1 MPIGAQGEIYD
12 ADLAGRWI
20 SPMHPQIIRD
30 EPGPCPICGM
40 DLVPTTR
47 YGYSNEPLEQ
57 PAVLHVPRSA
67 VLMAGDN
74 SVVYVETEPGR
85 FELRP
90 VDLGPHPVGTGR
102 NPQRS
107 GSLEQVFVN
116 ILLNAVD
123 AINEFKDD
131 KKEKRISIETA
142 LSEDEAIITFTD
154 TGSGISEENISKIF
168 EPFFTTKSQG
178 KGTGLGLWV
187 SYGIIKSFLG
197 NIEVKSNPEQGTTFT
212 VILPVEHIKDLKM
225 TEKILVVDDEDI
237 IRESLSFILK
247 KEKYEVEE
255 AANGKI
261 AFDMLKE
268 TSYDLVITDIEMPEM
283 KGIELLDEIKKM
295 NLQTNTIVI
304 TAYGSM
310 ETAIAALRSGASDYI
325 LKPVEFDEL
334 LFKVKKLFE
343 VRDLHL
349 ENRILRKE
357 LQREYD
363 YNNIVGKSPAITQI
377 FEMIKAVADTDS
389 TVLISGNSG
398 TGKELVARALHFNS
412 KRTNKP
418 FIALNCGA
426 ISENLIESELFGH
439 KKGAFTGAISDKE
452 GFIKAAESGTLF
464 LDEISEMPPQLQVK
478 LLRAIQEKEYTPVGT
493 TVSLPVNVRFIAS
506 TNRNLLEYVSQG
518 KFREDLFYRLNVVD
532 IHLPSLKER
541 ESDIP
546 LLADFFLDKYR
557 RQMNK
562 NIKGISNDAMRSLM
576 NHEWKGEIRELENV
590 IERSVIFCNEDF
602 INVKHLPVQFQTEV
616 EPTDFFPSGSLDESV
631 KRFEKD
637 IITRAL
643 EANDFNKEK
652 TADELQVGLSTLY
665 RKMKELD
672 IQI

>member
-1 MPIGAQGEIYD
+1 
-12 ADLAGRWI
+12 
-20 SPMHPQIIRD
+20 
-30 EPGPCPICGM
+30 
-40 DLVPTTR
+40 
-47 YGYSNEPLEQ
+47 
-57 PAVLHVPRSA
+57 
-67 VLMAGDN
+67 
-74 SVVYVETEPGR
+74 
-85 FELRP
+85 
-90 VDLGPHPVGTGR
+90 
-102 NPQRS
+102 
-107 GSLEQVFVN
+107 
-116 ILLNAVD
+116 
-123 AINEFKDD
+123 
-131 KKEKRISIETA
+131 
-142 LSEDEAIITFTD
+142 
-154 TGSGISEENISKIF
+154 
-168 EPFFTTKSQG
+168 
-178 KGTGLGLWV
+178 
-187 SYGIIKSFLG
+187 
-197 NIEVKSNPEQGTTFT
+197 
-212 VILPVEHIKDLKM
+212 M

-237 IRESLSFILK
+237 IRESLSYILK
-247 KEKYEVEE
+247 KEKYDVEE
-255 AANGKI
+255 AANGRI

-363 YNNIVGKSPAITQI
+363 YNNIVGKSPAIMQT

-493 TVSLPVNVRFIAS
+493 TISLPVNVRFVAS

-557 RQMNK
+557 KQMNK

-637 IITRAL
+637 IITRSL
-643 EANDFNKEK
+643 EANEFNKEK

>member
-1 MPIGAQGEIYD
+1 
-12 ADLAGRWI
+12 
-20 SPMHPQIIRD
+20 
-30 EPGPCPICGM
+30 
-40 DLVPTTR
+40 
-47 YGYSNEPLEQ
+47 
-57 PAVLHVPRSA
+57 
-67 VLMAGDN
+67 MA
-74 SVVYVETEPGR
+74 
-85 FELRP
+85 
-90 VDLGPHPVGTGR
+90 
-102 NPQRS
+102 
-107 GSLEQVFVN
+107 
-116 ILLNAVD
+116 
-123 AINEFKDD
+123 
-131 KKEKRISIETA
+131 
-142 LSEDEAIITFTD
+142 
-154 TGSGISEENISKIF
+154 
-168 EPFFTTKSQG
+168 
-178 KGTGLGLWV
+178 
-187 SYGIIKSFLG
+187 
-197 NIEVKSNPEQGTTFT
+197 
-212 VILPVEHIKDLKM
+212 
-225 TEKILVVDDEDI
+225 EKILVVDDEDI
-237 IRESLSFILK
+237 IRESLSYILT
-247 KEKYEVEE
+247 KEKYEVSE
-255 AANGKI
+255 APNGKV

-283 KGIELLDEIKKM
+283 KGIELLEEIKKM

-334 LFKVKKLFE
+334 LIKVKKLFE

-363 YNNIVGKSPAITQI
+363 YTNIVGKSPAITQI
-377 FEMIKAVADTDS
+377 FDMIKAVADTDS

-398 TGKELVARALHFNS
+398 TGKELVAKALHYNS
-412 KRTNKP
+412 KRSNKP

-452 GFIKAAESGTLF
+452 GFIKAAEGGTLF

-493 TVSLPVNVRFIAS
+493 TLSLPVNVRFIAS
-506 TNRNLLEYVSQG
+506 TNRNLQDYVGLG
-518 KFREDLFYRLNVVD
+518 KFREDLYYRLNVVD

-541 ESDIP
+541 DGDIP
-546 LLADFFLDKYR
+546 LLADHFLDKYR
-557 RQMNK
+557 KQMNK
-562 NIKGISNDAMRSLM
+562 NIKGISNDAMRALM

-590 IERSVIFCNEDF
+590 IERSAIFCNEDF
-602 INVKHLPVQFQTEV
+602 ITIKHLPAQFQSATEHS
-616 EPTDFFPSGSLDESV
+616 EYSSSGSLDESV
-631 KRFEKD
+631 KRFEKE

-652 TADELQVGLSTLY
+652 TAETLQVGLSTLY